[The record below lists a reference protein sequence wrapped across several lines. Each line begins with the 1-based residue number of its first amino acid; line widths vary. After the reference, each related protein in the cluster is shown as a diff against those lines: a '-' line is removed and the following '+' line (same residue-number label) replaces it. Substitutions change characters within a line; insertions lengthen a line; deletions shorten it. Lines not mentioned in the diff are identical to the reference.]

1 VSTNAKPQ
9 YDSADLLL
17 FQIVHDVRALL
28 RKGHTRAQ
36 ILQRKLEP
44 QCDAEAR
51 YIFEEVFAAHSD
63 LDRLMARLAVY
74 AEAGRAAAYDWVS
87 LDVAILGAKLQFKT
101 ALEEAGAQLSVSDT
115 AGIRVSSSIQTVLAE
130 LFANAI
136 RFRDPNRPLRIAISA
151 SADGDLHL
159 IRVENNGRSW
169 SANHSEK
176 MFEPLQKLEAC
187 PDGFGLG
194 LAISRRIVEG
204 LGGKIWAE
212 SAPGG
217 GTFFIEI
224 PTGDS
229 DAAS

>member
-9 YDSADLLL
+9 YDPVDLLL

-36 ILQRKLEP
+36 ILQRKLDP
-44 QCDAEAR
+44 LCDAEAR
-51 YIFEEVFAAHSD
+51 YIFEEVFSSHSD
-63 LDRLMARLAVY
+63 LDRLMGRLAVY
-74 AEAGRAAAYDWVS
+74 AEAGRAAASDWVS
-87 LDVAILGAKLQFKT
+87 LDVAILGAKLQLKT
-101 ALEEAGAQLSVSDT
+101 ALDQAGAQLRVSNT
-115 AGIRVSSSIQTVLAE
+115 AGVRVSSSMQAVLAE
-130 LFANAI
+130 LFSNAI

-151 SADGDLHL
+151 SEDGDRHR
-159 IRVENNGRSW
+159 IRLENNGRSW
-169 SANHSEK
+169 SPDHSEK

-194 LAISRRIVEG
+194 LAIARRIVEG